1 MTAEERSAVKD
12 EFPVGMRVLAVD
24 DDPTCLKVLENLL
37 VRCQYNVTTTTR
49 ATTAL
54 KLLRENRDKY
64 DLVISDVHMPDM
76 DGFKLLELVG
86 LEMDLPVIMLSANGE
101 RQAVMKGITHGA
113 CDYLLK
119 PVRMQE
125 LRNIWQHV
133 IRRRKSAGVQNN
145 NVNNEEDSQKDQVTD
160 SESSQWVKDH
170 NERPK
175 KRHKDQ
181 NEENDSEENMQENET
196 SSSQKKPR
204 VVWSIEL
211 HRKFVAAVNQL
222 GIDKAVPKKILDLMN
237 VENLTREN
245 VASHLQKYRLYLK
258 RLSAVTGQHASVAS
272 ALRFRNLSCVNMES
286 LDVFRNYHAL
296 GRSRQLPSLTS
307 LQPNGMLD
315 RVNGPSVPAGRVPY
329 QAVEDGHM
337 YHGTSNP
344 LNDLGKHQD
353 IRLTRNS
360 QANLLHG
367 VPTSFQSGQLHQQK
381 VVQEANSSSIAGLSS
396 SGLSASLCGSSI
408 ANVASNFPLLQA
420 NKQHLEHG
428 GLGDYSSVTMP
439 LSSADPFDDLQD
451 LSQLPH
457 IGIPNVTWQD
467 AVLSTEHSANALPGC
482 APFIHESLSLC
493 QSGGDNSL
501 QTPLAGN
508 KNHGKYFSN
517 VAVTPLTATQHQVNL
532 FGGNMMIMPAGSD
545 DNPNIKSLANYRQEW
560 HHTFDPNAT
569 LGSSLCPSLPHLGVN
584 EKILQ
589 HQTSESSIHNKMM
602 GAVETGQAFGVPSLQ
617 YKCMLDKSTVEIQLN
632 YKDDYG
638 SENNKS
644 CSRVTSPG
652 CSYGNIA
659 DAMTKPDDSNDATSE
674 YGSTKM

>member
-145 NVNNEEDSQKDQVTD
+145 NVNNEADSQKDQITD

-181 NEENDSEENMQENET
+181 NEENDSEENIQDNET

-245 VASHLQKYRLYLK
+245 VASHLQACCFTSKKYRLYLK

-315 RVNGPSVPAGRVPY
+315 RVNGPSVPAGP
-329 QAVEDGHM
+329 
-337 YHGTSNP
+337 
-344 LNDLGKHQD
+344 
-353 IRLTRNS
+353 
-360 QANLLHG
+360 NLLHG
-367 VPTSFQSGQLHQQK
+367 VPTSFH
-381 VVQEANSSSIAGLSS
+381 
-396 SGLSASLCGSSI
+396 LCGSSI

-439 LSSADPFDDLQD
+439 LSGADPFDDLQD

-457 IGIPNVTWQD
+457 IGIPNATWQD

-508 KNHGKYFSN
+508 NNHGKYFSN
-517 VAVTPLTATQHQVNL
+517 VAVTPLSAAQHQVNL
-532 FGGNMMIMPAGSD
+532 FGGSMMIMAAGSND
-545 DNPNIKSLANYRQEW
+545 DPNIKSLGNYRQEW

-569 LGSSLCPSLPHLGVN
+569 LGSSFCPSLPHLGVN

-602 GAVETGQAFGVPSLQ
+602 GADETGQAFGVPSLQ
-617 YKCMLDKSTVEIQLN
+617 YKCMLDKSTVESQLN

-644 CSRVTSPG
+644 CSHVTSPG

-659 DAMTKPDDSNDATSE
+659 DVMTKPVCSLSMFLLSSLSAYSIIH
-674 YGSTKM
+674 SFR

>member
-1 MTAEERSAVKD
+1 HRRVTMTAEERSAVKD

-24 DDPTCLKVLENLL
+24 DDPTFLKVLENLL
-37 VRCQYNVTTTTR
+37 VRCQYN
-49 ATTAL
+49 
-54 KLLRENRDKY
+54 
-64 DLVISDVHMPDM
+64 
-76 DGFKLLELVG
+76 
-86 LEMDLPVIMLSANGE
+86 
-101 RQAVMKGITHGA
+101 AVMKGITHGA

-133 IRRRKSAGVQNN
+133 IRRRKSAGVQNS
-145 NVNNEEDSQKDQVTD
+145 NVNTEVDSQKDQITD
-160 SESSQWVKDH
+160 SEGSQWVKDH

-181 NEENDSEENMQENET
+181 NEENDSEENIQESET

-211 HRKFVAAVNQL
+211 HRKFVAA
-222 GIDKAVPKKILDLMN
+222 
-237 VENLTREN
+237 
-245 VASHLQKYRLYLK
+245 KYRLYLK
-258 RLSAVTGQHASVAS
+258 RLSAVTGQNASVAS
-272 ALRFRNLSCVNMES
+272 ALRFRNLSCVNVES
-286 LDVFRNYHAL
+286 LGVFRNYHAL

-315 RVNGPSVPAGRVPY
+315 RVNGPSVPARRVPY

-381 VVQEANSSSIAGLSS
+381 VVEEANSSSIAGLSS
-396 SGLSASLCGSSI
+396 SGLTASLCGSSI

-428 GLGDYSSVTMP
+428 GLGDYSSVMMP

-457 IGIPNVTWQD
+457 VGIPNATWQD
-467 AVLSTEHSANALPGC
+467 AVLSTEHSSNGLPG

-508 KNHGKYFSN
+508 NNHGKYFSN
-517 VAVTPLTATQHQVNL
+517 VAGTPLTAAQHQVNL
-532 FGGNMMIMPAGSD
+532 FGGSMMIMAGSD
-545 DNPNIKSLANYRQEW
+545 DDPNIKSLGNYRQEW
-560 HHTFDPNAT
+560 HHTFDPNAP
-569 LGSSLCPSLPHLGVN
+569 LGSSLCPSLPLLGAN
-584 EKILQ
+584 EKILL
-589 HQTSESSIHNKMM
+589 HHTSESSIHNKMM
-602 GAVETGQAFGVPSLQ
+602 GADETGQAFGVPSLQ
-617 YKCMLDKSTVEIQLN
+617 YKCMLDKSTVESQLN

-638 SENNKS
+638 SETNKS
-644 CSRVTSPG
+644 CSRVTSPD

-659 DAMTKPDDSNDATSE
+659 DVVTKPVRTLSMFLLSSLSACSIIH
-674 YGSTKM
+674 SFR

>member
-37 VRCQYNVTTTTR
+37 VRCQYNV
-49 ATTAL
+49 
-54 KLLRENRDKY
+54 
-64 DLVISDVHMPDM
+64 
-76 DGFKLLELVG
+76 
-86 LEMDLPVIMLSANGE
+86 LSANGE

-160 SESSQWVKDH
+160 SESSLWVKDH

-181 NEENDSEENMQENET
+181 NEENDNEENIQENET

-245 VASHLQKYRLYLK
+245 VASHLQACCFTTKLLLAHDPKYRLYLK

-381 VVQEANSSSIAGLSS
+381 VVQEANSSSIAGLSG
-396 SGLSASLCGSSI
+396 SGLTASLCGSSI

-532 FGGNMMIMPAGSD
+532 FGGNMMIMPAGSHD
-545 DNPNIKSLANYRQEW
+545 DPNIKSLGNYRQEW

-569 LGSSLCPSLPHLGVN
+569 LGSSLCPSLPHLG
-584 EKILQ
+584 
-589 HQTSESSIHNKMM
+589 
-602 GAVETGQAFGVPSLQ
+602 
-617 YKCMLDKSTVEIQLN
+617 
-632 YKDDYG
+632 
-638 SENNKS
+638 
-644 CSRVTSPG
+644 
-652 CSYGNIA
+652 
-659 DAMTKPDDSNDATSE
+659 DDSNDATSE